1 MRLFCY
7 QFVTRI
13 ALSKQKYLYLPSVNK
28 IKHKYGEEET
38 RGKIEG
44 ACKNPV

>member
-13 ALSKQKYLYLPSVNK
+13 ALSNKKISIFAIGNK

>member
-13 ALSKQKYLYLPSVNK
+13 ALSNK
-28 IKHKYGEEET
+28 KNIYICLT
-38 RGKIEG
+38 NGKDFLSG
-44 ACKNPV
+44 R